1 LLWGFRHLGLA
12 ALSWVAVAPKGAELR
27 IGAAVQTEDMAREKL
42 FGLLGNWV
50 EKFKE
55 ARNRPVCG

>member
-50 EKFKE
+50 EKI
-55 ARNRPVCG
+55 